1 MTTNAAHFYC
11 NSVKVLQTLRDG
23 DHAVIGMVQAHKQL
37 ALSIKSEGERALNC
51 LGTFFLE
58 PAPCAAPVRLG
69 WVLLQ
74 MGCSMYV
81 PGTVHDIGAAC
92 TEEQRQACTQGSS

>member
-11 NSVKVLQTLRDG
+11 NSVKVLQTLRDR

-58 PAPCAAPVRLG
+58 PAPCAAPAATRVG
-69 WVLLQ
+69 AAANGMQ
-74 MGCSMYV
+74 YV